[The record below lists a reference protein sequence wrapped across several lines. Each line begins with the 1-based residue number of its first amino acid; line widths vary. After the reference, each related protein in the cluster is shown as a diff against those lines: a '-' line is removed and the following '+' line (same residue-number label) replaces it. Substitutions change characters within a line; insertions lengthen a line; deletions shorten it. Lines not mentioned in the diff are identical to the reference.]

1 MLKHKIPILPAVYA
15 NFLRLK
21 TATISQVRTACAVL
35 PLKDCFVPPL
45 DFIFLHLL
53 NMQRETNCEM
63 QLLFVERAMF
73 PHLLN
78 QLTPLW
84 SSLGLT
90 KPPKPVAM
98 LLGQLSQSLPCTP
111 LSMHVSIQST
121 ETAGQWLIP
130 KHRSQKPEHQ
140 HSFLSDDEF
149 LVRAKQ
155 QKESR
160 SLWNIP
166 RNSLPKHP
174 VIDLQP
180 KVKI

>member
-1 MLKHKIPILPAVYA
+1 MCDHRCSLP
-15 NFLRLK
+15 NRLFG
-21 TATISQVRTACAVL
+21 CAVL

-53 NMQRETNCEM
+53 NMQREANCEM
-63 QLLFVERAMF
+63 QLFFVERAMF
-73 PHLLN
+73 SHLLN

-84 SSLGLT
+84 NSLGLT
-90 KPPKPVAM
+90 KPAKPEAM
-98 LLGQLSQSLPCTP
+98 LLGQVSQSLPCMP

-140 HSFLSDDEF
+140 HNFLSDDEF
-149 LVRAKQ
+149 LGRAKQ
-155 QKESR
+155 QKEPH

-166 RNSLPKHP
+166 RNSLPKYP

-180 KVKI
+180 EVKI